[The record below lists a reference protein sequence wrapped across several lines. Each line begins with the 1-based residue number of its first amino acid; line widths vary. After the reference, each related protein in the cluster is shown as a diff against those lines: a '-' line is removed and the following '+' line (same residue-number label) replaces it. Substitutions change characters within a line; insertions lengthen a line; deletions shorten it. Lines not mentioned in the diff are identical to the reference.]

1 MESNIISA
9 NFGGYYKVITDPA
22 WLVDHG
28 MQLAISGIDLPDEFE
43 CHFSNSRSVAAKR
56 QIGSDGVVTIPD
68 EYFLSGEQQIFC
80 WIYLHPTVDSGVTEY
95 EICIPLRKRPNVDPA
110 EPTQEQQDIVDQAIA
125 ALNVAMEATSADAE
139 SASASATAASDSASA
154 AAGSAE
160 NAHDSEVAAASSA
173 ASALE
178 SKNAAGASAAAAD
191 TSASAAAQS
200 ERNAAASAT
209 AAAGSATMASTKAT
223 EAANSAT
230 AASNSATAATNK
242 AGEAATSATNAAN
255 SANTA
260 STKAG
265 EAASSA
271 TAASGSASTASTK
284 AGEASASATAAAG
297 SATYAN
303 TAKVAA
309 QAAAEQAEQTLYS
322 ISKKTINLFSDDS
335 IINSAYLVDTNGII
349 KNTNTDTRQNLQLKI
364 AIFNG
369 TTQIVAS
376 SNLNVTAAG
385 RVALTVT
392 PTSVGDRVRVAH
404 NGSTRDLAF
413 MFSCDTEA
421 NKPYTFSCRVEKY
434 DPTTVGGIEF
444 DEVQFEQASTASAY
458 IPNIVAYDF
467 VARAGMDYLL
477 AKDAT
482 LTTDPTIT
490 WTDGQYI
497 NKNGRVVSL
506 SDFKTSNGINLFY
519 GQKIT
524 VTGKGYSNIVSM
536 ISKAETINGTVVY
549 TPLVLSDGASVSDYT
564 YTATECLTVVVSAQT
579 SGNSSVKIVVEVA
592 EAIKDISDDLNTVIN
607 GDQNPFANGN
617 IIHGGGMAGIFHKI
631 GCIGDSLASGE
642 TIANDTGSNVY
653 HDMYQYSWGQCLA
666 RMCGVTAH
674 NFSRGGQSA
683 KTWMEE
689 WATNETFVSNPCTL
703 YLIGLG
709 VNDSTTTSIA
719 YTELGTSADV
729 GTNAQ
734 TFYGLY
740 SAIILRI
747 KQISEKAKIFVM
759 TMPNLTD
766 ADRLLY
772 NNAIMYMATVYD
784 DVYLMDLAEYGAD
797 YFAAIKANTNLWKS
811 GHGTAVSYK
820 MCADFICTYID
831 WYVRNHGENFIN
843 VQFIDSEWNLT

>member
-1 MESNIISA
+1 MIRALVENTFDQHKKYFVLAGLSTDEKPVSGLITGSEFHEVDTGLTYQFDEA
-9 NFGGYYKVITDPA
+9 GSSWHVIGITSDEIKAEIDA
-22 WLVDHG
+22 WLDDHPEATTTVEDG
-28 MQLAISGIDLPDEFE
+28 SITYAKL
-43 CHFSNSRSVAAKR
+43 NSSL
-56 QIGSDGVVTIPD
+56 QG
-68 EYFLSGEQQIFC
+68 
-80 WIYLHPTVDSGVTEY
+80 TVDEVGD
-95 EICIPLRKRPNVDPA
+95 LK
-110 EPTQEQQDIVDQAIA
+110 
-125 ALNVAMEATSADAE
+125 SAFD
-139 SASASATAASDSASA
+139 
-154 AAGSAE
+154 
-160 NAHDSEVAAASSA
+160 
-173 ASALE
+173 
-178 SKNAAGASAAAAD
+178 
-191 TSASAAAQS
+191 
-200 ERNAAASAT
+200 
-209 AAAGSATMASTKAT
+209 
-223 EAANSAT
+223 
-230 AASNSATAATNK
+230 
-242 AGEAATSATNAAN
+242 
-255 SANTA
+255 
-260 STKAG
+260 
-265 EAASSA
+265 
-271 TAASGSASTASTK
+271 
-284 AGEASASATAAAG
+284 
-297 SATYAN
+297 
-303 TAKVAA
+303 
-309 QAAAEQAEQTLYS
+309 S
-322 ISKKTINLFSDDS
+322 ISDKTINLFSDDS
-335 IINSAYLVDTNGII
+335 IINTVYLVDTNGII
-349 KNTNTDTRQNLQLKI
+349 GNTNTDTRQNLQLKI
-364 AIFNG
+364 EIYNG
-369 TTQIVAS
+369 TTKVVSS

-413 MFSCDTEA
+413 TFSCDTEA

-444 DEVQFEQASTASAY
+444 DELQFEQASAASAY
-458 IPNIVAYDF
+458 IPHIVAEDL

-497 NKNGRVVSL
+497 NNSGSVVAL
-506 SDFKTSNGINLFY
+506 SGYKTSNGINLFY

-536 ISKAETINGTVVY
+536 ISKAETINGMVVY
-549 TPLVLSDGASVSDYT
+549 TPLVLSDGTEVTDYT
-564 YTATECLTVVVSAQT
+564 YTATECLTVVVSVQT
-579 SGNSSVKIVVEVA
+579 SGNSGVKIAVEVA

-607 GDQNPFANGN
+607 GDSNPFASGN
-617 IIHGGGMAGIFHKI
+617 IIHGGGMAGLFHKI

-642 TIANDTGSNVY
+642 TVSNETGSNVY
-653 HDMYQYSWGQCLA
+653 HDMFAYSWGQCLA

-689 WATNETFVSNPCTL
+689 WATNETFVNNPCTL

-709 VNDSTTTSIA
+709 VNDSNTESIA

-772 NNAIMYMATVYD
+772 NNAIKYMATVYD

-797 YFAAIKANTNLWKS
+797 YFAAIKSNTNLWKS